1 MSNITVCARFR
12 PLSSKE
18 RRDHGDALCI
28 QYVDSETF
36 IFKDEKAEELTFSFD
51 RVFYDKSEQI
61 DVYRHLA
68 QPIVQDALNAI
79 NGTIITFGQTGAG
92 KTYSME
98 GPGVLECDAV
108 KKGLL
113 SRVVEGIFECT
124 KSSDDTSK
132 YSIKLSMVEIY
143 MEKVRYKYIC
153 YWYDYF
159 PAIRTSRDQI
169 SRS

>member
-18 RRDHGDALCI
+18 RRDHGDAVCI

-68 QPIVQDALNAI
+68 QPIVRDW
-79 NGTIITFGQTGAG
+79 
-92 KTYSME
+92 
-98 GPGVLECDAV
+98 
-108 KKGLL
+108 
-113 SRVVEGIFECT
+113 SR
-124 KSSDDTSK
+124 KD
-132 YSIKLSMVEIY
+132 L
-143 MEKVRYKYIC
+143 
-153 YWYDYF
+153 
-159 PAIRTSRDQI
+159 
-169 SRS
+169 